1 MVLEDVCFRS
11 RPGEKIA
18 LVGPTGA
25 GKTTVIN
32 LISRFYDPTAGS
44 VLIDGYDLKG
54 GTFSSLRKAV
64 GVMTQES
71 FLFSGTIRENILYGN
86 EEAGEEE
93 MIRACTLVGAH
104 DVIMHL
110 KDGYDTDTGKLTLS
124 QGQRQLIALSRT
136 LLADPAI
143 LILDEATANVDTQ
156 TEIMVQHGIE
166 VLMRGRTT
174 FVVAH
179 RLSTIRNSDRI
190 FVVRDKGIAEEGSH
204 DELVRKGGLY
214 AALVRAQA

>member
-1 MVLEDVCFRS
+1 
-11 RPGEKIA
+11 
-18 LVGPTGA
+18 
-25 GKTTVIN
+25 
-32 LISRFYDPTAGS
+32 
-44 VLIDGYDLKG
+44 
-54 GTFSSLRKAV
+54 
-64 GVMTQES
+64 
-71 FLFSGTIRENILYGN
+71 
-86 EEAGEEE
+86 

>member
-1 MVLEDVCFRS
+1 MRE
-11 RPGEKIA
+11 G
-18 LVGPTGA
+18 
-25 GKTTVIN
+25 
-32 LISRFYDPTAGS
+32 
-44 VLIDGYDLKG
+44 DG
-54 GTFSSLRKAV
+54 
-64 GVMTQES
+64 
-71 FLFSGTIRENILYGN
+71 GN
-86 EEAGEEE
+86 
-93 MIRACTLVGAH
+93 
-104 DVIMHL
+104 
-110 KDGYDTDTGKLTLS
+110 LS

-204 DELVRKGGLY
+204 DELIRKGGLY